1 MSAFD
6 PKRTS
11 SSWLSFEN
19 LAEFDDLDLAVA
31 ARLAL
36 ERALIV
42 VCIVGLDAGQ
52 PHRCAASGTIRVFD
66 FLVRPF
72 DERLLHRGSPVIGGS
87 AAVSLSHRRLRQ
99 SLGR

>member
-1 MSAFD
+1 
-6 PKRTS
+6 
-11 SSWLSFEN
+11 
-19 LAEFDDLDLAVA
+19 
-31 ARLAL
+31 
-36 ERALIV
+36 
-42 VCIVGLDAGQ
+42 
-52 PHRCAASGTIRVFD
+52 VFD